1 MLTGLARAKRVS
13 DNVWVEGYL
22 VRDRYGKPHIIDP
35 KNIETDGNQVVINGD
50 IPAFVMH
57 TVGLYTGKEVRMP
70 NGNMKKLFTGD
81 IIAARGSR
89 LLVDFDRDF
98 FAFWTYYFDS
108 KGERRRLCPLS
119 EIAPWDWG
127 SIVGNIYDNPK
138 MVENFK

>member
-1 MLTGLARAKRVS
+1 MLTGLARAKRMR

-22 VRDRYGKPHIIDP
+22 VRDWYGKPHIIDP
-35 KNIETDGNQVVINGD
+35 KTVETDGNLVVINGD
-50 IPAFVMH
+50 IPEFVMH

-70 NGNMKKLFTGD
+70 NGDMKKLFTGD
-81 IIAARGSR
+81 IIFARGSR

-119 EIAPWDWG
+119 DIAPWEWG